1 MDTAPLKASNRIMAR
16 FTHIQLET
24 VDALTRIQLARPD
37 ARNALS
43 SDLLKELSDALSHTH
58 ENKSTRVVEIS
69 GAGVDFCAGFD
80 LHHMSARVFS
90 EGLDEALVRDLAEA
104 GRTVIAQILALPS
117 ITVGVVQGHALGG
130 GFLIAASCDLR
141 VVSEDAH
148 IALPEVDLGMP
159 LIWGGIPLLL
169 REFGPATVRDLV
181 FTGRALD
188 GSGTAFEGFASRTA
202 PSNALSEESERL
214 VGTLLAKPEQALSLL
229 KQQCIQEMRKG
240 VATREDE
247 EQIALDAIL
256 HPDFLATVM
265 RAIQR

>member
-1 MDTAPLKASNRIMAR
+1 MPGYK
-16 FTHIQLET
+16 HIELET
-24 VDALTRIQLARPD
+24 GDALTRIRLARPD

-43 SDLLKELSDALSHTH
+43 SDLLKELSEALSHTH
-58 ENKSTRVVEIS
+58 QDTATRVVEIS

-104 GRTVIAQILALPS
+104 GRTVIAQIQALPS
-117 ITVGVVQGHALGG
+117 VTVGVIQGHALGG

-188 GSGTAFEGFASRTA
+188 GVGTSFEGFASRTTD
-202 PSNALSEESERL
+202 PTALHEESERL
-214 VGTLLAKPEQALSLL
+214 VTTLLAKPKQALSLL
-229 KQQCIQEMRKG
+229 KQQCIQEVRKA